1 MRRIDR
7 EIEGIKAIE
16 SIIRQAAVCH
26 LGLCDEGAPYVV
38 PLCFG
43 YEDAHL
49 YFHCAQEG
57 RKLEILRKNN
67 RVCFEMDIDQVLV
80 RSEEP
85 FRCSMK
91 YRCVIGSG
99 RARLIFDA
107 DEKRK
112 ALDIIMS
119 HYAEGTFVYPQSAID
134 KVLVIRVDIEEMA
147 AKANV

>member
-7 EIEGIKAIE
+7 EIDGIEAIE

-26 LGLCDEGAPYVV
+26 LGLCDEGSPYVV

-43 YEDAHL
+43 YEDGHL
-49 YFHCAQEG
+49 YFHSAQEG
-57 RKLEILRKNN
+57 RKLEILRKND

-99 RARLIFDA
+99 RALMMA
-107 DEKRK
+107 
-112 ALDIIMS
+112 
-119 HYAEGTFVYPQSAID
+119 
-134 KVLVIRVDIEEMA
+134 VLTPITPPFEATSVPPELA
-147 AKANV
+147 G